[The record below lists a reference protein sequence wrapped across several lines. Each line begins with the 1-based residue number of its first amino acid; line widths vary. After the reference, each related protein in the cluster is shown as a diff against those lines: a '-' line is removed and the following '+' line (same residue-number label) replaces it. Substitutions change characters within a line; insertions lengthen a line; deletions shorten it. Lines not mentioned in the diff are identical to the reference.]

1 MTATAL
7 NVWLIESS
15 GPLVRIDKHN
25 LPDLDD
31 VMLEVLMHPDVHD
44 ELVYEWEPVST
55 SWGSSDDVPT
65 YMPGYSRGGEP
76 RVGYFRKNPC
86 ACGDGHTFDLGEV
99 PMDDDGRPV
108 GKAARGA
115 FLGVYFA

>member
-1 MTATAL
+1 MSAAL
-7 NVWLIESS
+7 NVWPIEYS

-31 VMLEVLMHPDVHD
+31 LMLDILSDP
-44 ELVYEWEPVST
+44 ELH
-55 SWGSSDDVPT
+55 SDLGPYWVENDIATAVT
-65 YMPGYSRGGEP
+65 NYGEA

-86 ACGDGHTFDLGEV
+86 ACGDGHRFDMGEV
-99 PMDDDGRPV
+99 PMDDDGNPI

-115 FLGVYFA
+115 FMGVYFV